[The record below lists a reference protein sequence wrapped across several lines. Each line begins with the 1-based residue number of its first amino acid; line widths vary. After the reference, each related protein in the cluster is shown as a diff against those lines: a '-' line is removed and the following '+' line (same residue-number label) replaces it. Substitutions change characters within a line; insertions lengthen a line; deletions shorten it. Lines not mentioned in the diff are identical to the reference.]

1 MFRVGNIC
9 IAAFLL
15 AACASADAEPAS
27 ELNFGIISTEASAT
41 QKQNWEPFLAAMSHA
56 TGIKMN
62 GYYAAD
68 YAGIIEAMRLN
79 KVQIAWY
86 GNKAGMEAV
95 DRADGEVFAQTIH
108 NDGTAG
114 YYSHLIVH
122 TSSPIQTLDDV
133 VKCDRSLDFGNGD
146 PNSTSGFLVP
156 MTYIFAS
163 QNIDPKT
170 CFKSVRNA
178 GHQANAIAVAQKEV
192 HVATNNSEDLDRLSK
207 TMPDLYK
214 QLRIVWTS
222 PQIPADPIVWRKDL
236 DPLLKLKI
244 YNFLMNYGRF
254 GTAAENEAARTILAR
269 LLWAPFR
276 PSSNNHLATVRML
289 EATKKLVAIKD
300 DDKISASEKAK
311 RVVEAIS
318 KISAL
323 GDERVK
329 LANGPVQ
336 KWVDAFIAAEQ
347 AADKGVMKRIIEI
360 FAANYSAKN

>member
-192 HVATNNSEDLDRLSK
+192 HVATNNSEDLD
-207 TMPDLYK
+207 
-214 QLRIVWTS
+214 
-222 PQIPADPIVWRKDL
+222 
-236 DPLLKLKI
+236 PLLKLKI

-311 RVVEAIS
+311 RVAEAIS

-329 LANGPVQ
+329 LANGQVQ